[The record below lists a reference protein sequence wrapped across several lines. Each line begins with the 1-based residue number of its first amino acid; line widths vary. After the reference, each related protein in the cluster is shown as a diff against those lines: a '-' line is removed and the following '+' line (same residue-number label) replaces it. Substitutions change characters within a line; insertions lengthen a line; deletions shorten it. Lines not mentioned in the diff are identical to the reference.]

1 MYNLGYFKMPD
12 PVGLKDDKDWLEI
25 PRISKTIPFGYE
37 EHKKDDKLLVP
48 IVEELEALELAKE
61 YLNEYSY
68 REVAGWLSERTGRE
82 ISTLASESESKP
94 KGNGRVKQRLIKHGL
109 KNTKLPS
116 RNLKKLRASVQER
129 RRKKKEEEK
138 NKPKPEVTVKET
150 VATELPLE
158 EQHNILFQANEGHKQ
173 IF

>member
-82 ISTLASESESKP
+82 ISHVGLRKRVQIERQRKSKAKTYKAWLKKYESA
-94 KGNGRVKQRLIKHGL
+94 
-109 KNTKLPS
+109 
-116 RNLKKLRASVQER
+116 LKKLEEIESKRTGATKTEER
-129 RRKKKEEEK
+129 GR
-138 NKPKPEVTVKET
+138 
-150 VATELPLE
+150 E
-158 EQHNILFQANEGHKQ
+158 EQAQA
-173 IF
+173 

>member
-82 ISTLASESESKP
+82 ISHVGLRKRVQTERQRKSKA
-94 KGNGRVKQRLIKHGL
+94 KTYK
-109 KNTKLPS
+109 
-116 RNLKKLRASVQER
+116 ASVSY
-129 RRKKKEEEK
+129 
-138 NKPKPEVTVKET
+138 THLT
-150 VATELPLE
+150 LPTK
-158 EQHNILFQANEGHKQ
+158 A
-173 IF
+173 